1 VKRKSWFNIGA
12 YQHVK
17 KIAMQNAQAEQFKA
31 VQELANRVVEKET
44 RLVELTKKLN
54 ATTKKVERRKR
65 KVRDFFRFSLT
76 IGLQRDVYVMY
87 IMCVYVYVMY
97 MSCSCD
103 HSYSLPGQFPKP
115 VEQGPI
121 LQ

>member
-1 VKRKSWFNIGA
+1 MRKNCHW
-12 YQHVK
+12 
-17 KIAMQNAQAEQFKA
+17 NAQAEQLKA

-76 IGLQRDVYVMY
+76 IVICNFHVIILV
-87 IMCVYVYVMY
+87 
-97 MSCSCD
+97 
-103 HSYSLPGQFPKP
+103 SLHWEKMLASLTELFIVNPFFCN
-115 VEQGPI
+115 
-121 LQ
+121 